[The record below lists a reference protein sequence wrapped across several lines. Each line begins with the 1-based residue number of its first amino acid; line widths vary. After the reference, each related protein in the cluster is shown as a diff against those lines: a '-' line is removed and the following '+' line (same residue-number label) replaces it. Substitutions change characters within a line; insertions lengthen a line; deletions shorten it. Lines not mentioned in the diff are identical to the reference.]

1 MERVHRAVR
10 SAFSLAA
17 SRKAFLHLAARLRGG
32 RSQARASVPLG
43 EDLASQDSWAQ
54 AGKAERQESTDGV
67 HGAQEFRSEKESLQ
81 SSLLEA
87 QQHIWELEMARSR
100 VEAQVCRARQAKE
113 AILEDVRGLRREL
126 LAVRALSQ
134 QQCEDMAEQLR
145 WAQEQCCKALRLWHS
160 AQEEKKTNLMQEL
173 ERQLEEQHVEAWKQ
187 LEERANFLAET
198 SLLYSKGGEMKKRQL
213 GKSLIPR
220 LCKAG
225 IPPVGSAAGSVH
237 SSPQMELQESQEM
250 RARPSS
256 RSQEKT
262 PEHADL
268 TGYTPATNLPE
279 TRPASLLPFKPLPP
293 IQESSSIKLSKMY
306 DGEEQKGK
314 SSTDNE
320 DVRRNNAEQSS
331 EGKGH
336 KKRQLGKSLIPRLC
350 KAGIPPVGSAAGS
363 VHSSPQMEL
372 QESQEMRARPSSRSQ
387 EKTPEH
393 ASLSLSQ
400 AKETD
405 HPSSPGLRS
414 DKEWRDSFGKTH
426 AELCRLAKENLELKK
441 MEILME
447 EMKRRQNEKSLQ
459 LPPETFEPGDAAEA
473 SFSLPPING
482 TVSSVQ
488 RKDPGSAM
496 KKTVVRK
503 QDTVPLQPSTPTLPG
518 DGSFPRSSSETSQT
532 ATGDLRRKEPLRGH
546 RQKDRAFSDPQQAL
560 QEALS
565 LLGSDDWEQK
575 KKGLLNITLLAES
588 HSEVLLCRLREI
600 CLAVTREVTNL
611 RSNVSCSAIVTLGEL
626 FAILGKDMDSEVDQ
640 IAAVLLHMLRNSPE
654 FIQKAACQSLGMMV
668 ENVTPTRAM
677 TALMDNGVK
686 SRYVPARKCTAEL
699 LLSLMEKMGVTKLAG
714 TPRAERLAQVAGTLA
729 QDSHKDTRHYGQEM
743 VKMLLSNQKFKKLL
757 EQSLSTH
764 DLEDIL
770 KRIKKKEYCPA
781 VKPCG
786 AGRSLGMEN
795 NKAELPPVQE
805 PVKKRNEGSQK
816 PQATSPPSKRAKS
829 ATGGRRLHRARAQV
843 TLPASVEER
852 ELLQKLY
859 HLLEAKAFQTRMEGV
874 ALLLDLSK
882 TRPQLISTNIVQIFD
897 YFGLRICDTHKKV
910 KQKALEA
917 LAEIIGLLQDAMNPL
932 MIRLVEGI
940 TKNLNSKDPGVH
952 AAAMTALD
960 QSVVHLDEISL
971 MKELCHQWRQLSGQ
985 ALLDVTERITVLV
998 EWAHARSPEAVERYA
1013 LPVLWSCLENK
1024 ALPVRS
1030 ANVCA
1035 VVTKLACA
1043 LCEALGSQIIKFA
1056 DSTPPHVQ
1064 ENLNSLLGW

>member
-1 MERVHRAVR
+1 MERVRRAVR

-160 AQEEKKTNLMQEL
+160 AQEEEKTNLMQEL

-198 SLLYSKGGEMKKRQL
+198 SLLCSTGGEMKKRQL

-225 IPPVGSAAGSVH
+225 VPPVGSAAGSVH
-237 SSPQMELQESQEM
+237 SSP
-250 RARPSS
+250 
-256 RSQEKT
+256 K
-262 PEHADL
+262 
-268 TGYTPATNLPE
+268 
-279 TRPASLLPFKPLPP
+279 
-293 IQESSSIKLSKMY
+293 
-306 DGEEQKGK
+306 
-314 SSTDNE
+314 
-320 DVRRNNAEQSS
+320 
-331 EGKGH
+331 
-336 KKRQLGKSLIPRLC
+336 
-350 KAGIPPVGSAAGS
+350 
-363 VHSSPQMEL
+363 MEL

-414 DKEWRDSFGKTH
+414 DKERRDSFGKTH

-532 ATGDLRRKEPLRGH
+532 ATGAQRQEEPLRGH

-600 CLAVTREVTNL
+600 CLAVTSEVTNL

-805 PVKKRNEGSQK
+805 PVKKRNDGSQK

-843 TLPASVEER
+843 MLPASVEER
-852 ELLQKLY
+852 QLLQKLY

-960 QSVVHLDEISL
+960 QSVVHLDEVSL
-971 MKELCHQWRQLSGQ
+971 MKELCHQWRRLSGQ

>member
-1 MERVHRAVR
+1 
-10 SAFSLAA
+10 
-17 SRKAFLHLAARLRGG
+17 
-32 RSQARASVPLG
+32 
-43 EDLASQDSWAQ
+43 
-54 AGKAERQESTDGV
+54 
-67 HGAQEFRSEKESLQ
+67 
-81 SSLLEA
+81 
-87 QQHIWELEMARSR
+87 MARSR

-145 WAQEQCCKALRLWHS
+145 WAQEQCCKVLRLWQS
-160 AQEEKKTNLMQEL
+160 SQEEEKRNLEQKL
-173 ERQLEEQHVEAWKQ
+173 ERQLEEQHVEARKQ

-198 SLLYSKGGEMKKRQL
+198 SLLYSMSSEMKKRSL

-220 LCKAG
+220 LRKAG

-237 SSPQMELQESQEM
+237 RSPQMELQESQEM
-250 RARPSS
+250 RPRPSS

-262 PEHADL
+262 PEHAAL

-279 TRPASLLPFKPLPP
+279 TRPASLLPLKPLPP
-293 IQESSSIKLSKMY
+293 IQESSSIKLCKMY

-314 SSTDNE
+314 SITDNE
-320 DVRRNNAEQSS
+320 DIRRNNAEQSS

-336 KKRQLGKSLIPRLC
+336 KTSLLCSTGGEMKKRQLGKSLIPRLR

-363 VHSSPQMEL
+363 VHRSPQMEL
-372 QESQEMRARPSSRSQ
+372 QESQEMRPRPSSSSQ

-393 ASLSLSQ
+393 AGLPLSQ

-482 TVSSVQ
+482 TAPSVQ

-518 DGSFPRSSSETSQT
+518 DGSFPRSSSAPMADPVLAETSQT
-532 ATGDLRRKEPLRGH
+532 ATGALRREEPLRGH

-565 LLGSDDWEQK
+565 LLGSDDWERK

-588 HSEVLLCRLREI
+588 HSQVLLCRLREI

-686 SRYVPARKCTAEL
+686 SRYVPARKCTAQL

-805 PVKKRNEGSQK
+805 PVKKRNDGSQK

-829 ATGGRRLHRARAQV
+829 ATGGCRLHRARAQV

-859 HLLEAKAFQTRMEGV
+859 HLLEAKAFQTRIEGV

-882 TRPQLISTNIVQIFD
+882 TRPQLISTNIVQMFD

-960 QSVVHLDEISL
+960 QSVVHLDEVSL
-971 MKELCHQWRQLSGQ
+971 MKELCHQWRRLSGQ

>member
-1 MERVHRAVR
+1 
-10 SAFSLAA
+10 
-17 SRKAFLHLAARLRGG
+17 
-32 RSQARASVPLG
+32 
-43 EDLASQDSWAQ
+43 
-54 AGKAERQESTDGV
+54 
-67 HGAQEFRSEKESLQ
+67 
-81 SSLLEA
+81 
-87 QQHIWELEMARSR
+87 MARSR

-160 AQEEKKTNLMQEL
+160 AQEEEKTNLMQEL

-198 SLLYSKGGEMKKRQL
+198 SLLCSTGGEIKKRQL

-220 LCKAG
+220 LRKAG

-237 SSPQMELQESQEM
+237 SSPKMELQESQEM
-250 RARPSS
+250 RPRPSS
-256 RSQEKT
+256 SSQEKT
-262 PEHADL
+262 PEHA
-268 TGYTPATNLPE
+268 GLP
-279 TRPASLLPFKPLPP
+279 
-293 IQESSSIKLSKMY
+293 
-306 DGEEQKGK
+306 
-314 SSTDNE
+314 
-320 DVRRNNAEQSS
+320 
-331 EGKGH
+331 
-336 KKRQLGKSLIPRLC
+336 
-350 KAGIPPVGSAAGS
+350 
-363 VHSSPQMEL
+363 
-372 QESQEMRARPSSRSQ
+372 
-387 EKTPEH
+387 
-393 ASLSLSQ
+393 LSQ

-405 HPSSPGLRS
+405 HPSSPGPRS

-473 SFSLPPING
+473 SSSLVPAGFSLPPING
-482 TVSSVQ
+482 TAPSVQ

-496 KKTVVRK
+496 KKMVVRK

-532 ATGDLRRKEPLRGH
+532 ATGALRREEPLRGH

-565 LLGSDDWEQK
+565 LLGSDDWERK

-626 FAILGKDMDSEVDQ
+626 FAIMGKDMDSEVDQ

-729 QDSHKDTRHYGQEM
+729 QDSHKETRHYGQEM

-805 PVKKRNEGSQK
+805 PVKKRNDGSQK

-829 ATGGRRLHRARAQV
+829 ATGGCRLHRARAQV

-960 QSVVHLDEISL
+960 QSVVHLDEVSL
-971 MKELCHQWRQLSGQ
+971 MKELCHQWRRLSGQ

>member
-1 MERVHRAVR
+1 
-10 SAFSLAA
+10 
-17 SRKAFLHLAARLRGG
+17 
-32 RSQARASVPLG
+32 
-43 EDLASQDSWAQ
+43 
-54 AGKAERQESTDGV
+54 
-67 HGAQEFRSEKESLQ
+67 
-81 SSLLEA
+81 
-87 QQHIWELEMARSR
+87 
-100 VEAQVCRARQAKE
+100 
-113 AILEDVRGLRREL
+113 
-126 LAVRALSQ
+126 
-134 QQCEDMAEQLR
+134 
-145 WAQEQCCKALRLWHS
+145 
-160 AQEEKKTNLMQEL
+160 
-173 ERQLEEQHVEAWKQ
+173 
-187 LEERANFLAET
+187 
-198 SLLYSKGGEMKKRQL
+198 
-213 GKSLIPR
+213 
-220 LCKAG
+220 
-225 IPPVGSAAGSVH
+225 
-237 SSPQMELQESQEM
+237 
-250 RARPSS
+250 
-256 RSQEKT
+256 
-262 PEHADL
+262 
-268 TGYTPATNLPE
+268 
-279 TRPASLLPFKPLPP
+279 
-293 IQESSSIKLSKMY
+293 
-306 DGEEQKGK
+306 
-314 SSTDNE
+314 
-320 DVRRNNAEQSS
+320 
-331 EGKGH
+331 
-336 KKRQLGKSLIPRLC
+336 
-350 KAGIPPVGSAAGS
+350 
-363 VHSSPQMEL
+363 
-372 QESQEMRARPSSRSQ
+372 
-387 EKTPEH
+387 
-393 ASLSLSQ
+393 
-400 AKETD
+400 
-405 HPSSPGLRS
+405 
-414 DKEWRDSFGKTH
+414 
-426 AELCRLAKENLELKK
+426 
-441 MEILME
+441 
-447 EMKRRQNEKSLQ
+447 
-459 LPPETFEPGDAAEA
+459 
-473 SFSLPPING
+473 
-482 TVSSVQ
+482 
-488 RKDPGSAM
+488 
-496 KKTVVRK
+496 
-503 QDTVPLQPSTPTLPG
+503 
-518 DGSFPRSSSETSQT
+518 
-532 ATGDLRRKEPLRGH
+532 
-546 RQKDRAFSDPQQAL
+546 
-560 QEALS
+560 
-565 LLGSDDWEQK
+565 
-575 KKGLLNITLLAES
+575 
-588 HSEVLLCRLREI
+588 
-600 CLAVTREVTNL
+600 
-611 RSNVSCSAIVTLGEL
+611 
-626 FAILGKDMDSEVDQ
+626 MDSEVDQ

-714 TPRAERLAQVAGTLA
+714 SPRAERLAQVAGTLA

-795 NKAELPPVQE
+795 QKAERPPVQE
-805 PVKKRNEGSQK
+805 PVKKRNEGSK
-816 PQATSPPSKRAKS
+816 EPQATSPPSKRAKS
-829 ATGGRRLHRARAQV
+829 ATGGRHLHRARAQV

-952 AAAMTALD
+952 TAAMTPLD
-960 QSVVHLDEISL
+960 QSVVHLDEVSL